1 MRIGVLGTGGVGQ
14 TLATAL
20 VQRGHDVKLGAR
32 SATNEKAADWA
43 TKNGSSASHGTFADA
58 AAFGEIVINATSGM
72 SSLDALRAA
81 GAQNL
86 DGKPLVDVANPLD
99 FSRGMPPTLS
109 VCNTAS
115 LAEQIQAAFPGAK
128 VVKTLNTMTAQI
140 MVNPAMLAG
149 EHDVFL
155 SGNDAGAK
163 ARVTEL
169 LQSFGWRNIVDLGDL
184 TSARGAEMILP
195 LWLRL
200 FGTFKTPNINFHIA
214 R

>member
-1 MRIGVLGTGGVGQ
+1 
-14 TLATAL
+14 
-20 VQRGHDVKLGAR
+20 
-32 SATNEKAADWA
+32 
-43 TKNGSSASHGTFADA
+43 
-58 AAFGEIVINATSGM
+58 
-72 SSLDALRAA
+72 
-81 GAQNL
+81 
-86 DGKPLVDVANPLD
+86 
-99 FSRGMPPTLS
+99 
-109 VCNTAS
+109 
-115 LAEQIQAAFPGAK
+115 
-128 VVKTLNTMTAQI
+128 MTAQI